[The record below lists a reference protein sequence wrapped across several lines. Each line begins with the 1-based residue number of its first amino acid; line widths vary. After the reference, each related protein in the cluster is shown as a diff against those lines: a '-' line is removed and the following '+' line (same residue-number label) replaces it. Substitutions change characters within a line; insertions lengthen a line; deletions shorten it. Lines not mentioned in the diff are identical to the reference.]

1 MARLFRYL
9 LLSAVFG
16 SLLIG
21 AWRLVVPRPTA
32 EGGFVAFVD
41 VGQGDAAVIRFSS
54 GETVVIDG
62 GPGDQAR
69 KLIAKLDEYG
79 VTSVDLMIATH
90 PHSDHIDGLTSILR
104 SMRVAEVWHN
114 GLEHATPSAQEFQK
128 AMKESSAKIVIV
140 RKGRSAAF
148 DGGRIDVLAPIDPLL
163 RGTTSDAN
171 NNSIVARVTL
181 GNARFLFTG
190 DMQEEQRRQ
199 AYLARADLRT
209 DVLKIAHHGSADG
222 TDSAFLRRVR
232 PKLAVISCGDR
243 NVHGHPHRETI
254 EALRKANVPVRRT
267 DQDGTIVITP
277 EKGGLRIFAE
287 KSKGG

>member
-1 MARLFRYL
+1 M
-9 LLSAVFG
+9 
-16 SLLIG
+16 
-21 AWRLVVPRPTA
+21 
-32 EGGFVAFVD
+32 D
-41 VGQGDAAVIRFSS
+41 VGQGDAAVVRFPT

-62 GPGDQAR
+62 GPGDQAH
-69 KLIAKLDEYG
+69 KLMAKLDEYG
-79 VTSVDLMIATH
+79 VTSIDLMIATH

-128 AMKESSAKIVIV
+128 AMKESSAKIVV
-140 RKGRSAAF
+140 ARKGRSTAF

-181 GNARFLFTG
+181 GGVRLLFTG

-199 AYLARADLRT
+199 AYLARADLRA
-209 DVLKIAHHGSADG
+209 DVLKVAHHGSADG

-254 EALRKANVPVRRT
+254 EALIKAKVPVRRT
-267 DQDGTIVITP
+267 DQDGTVVITP
-277 EKGGLRIFAE
+277 ARVGLRIFAE

>member
-16 SLLIG
+16 SLIYG
-21 AWRLVVPRPTA
+21 AWRLIAPRPTID
-32 EGGFVAFVD
+32 GGYVAFVD
-41 VGQGDAAVIRFSS
+41 VGQGDAAVVRFPT

-62 GPGDQAR
+62 GPGDQAH
-69 KLIAKLDEYG
+69 KLMAKLDEYG
-79 VTSVDLMIATH
+79 VTSIDLMIASH
-90 PHSDHIDGLTSILR
+90 PHSDHIDGLTAILR
-104 SMRVAEVWHN
+104 SMPVAEVWHN

-128 AMKESSAKIVIV
+128 AMKESSAKIVV
-140 RKGRSAAF
+140 ARKGRSMAF

-181 GNARFLFTG
+181 GGVRLLFTG

-199 AYLARADLRT
+199 AYLARADLRA
-209 DVLKIAHHGSADG
+209 DVLKVAHHGSADG

-243 NVHGHPHRETI
+243 NVHGHPHRETT
-254 EALRKANVPVRRT
+254 EALRKAKVPVRRT